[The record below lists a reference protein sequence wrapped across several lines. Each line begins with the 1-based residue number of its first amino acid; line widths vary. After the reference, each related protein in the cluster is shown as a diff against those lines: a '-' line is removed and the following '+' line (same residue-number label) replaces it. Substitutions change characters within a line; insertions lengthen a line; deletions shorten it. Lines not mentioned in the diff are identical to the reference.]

1 MYALHERTYAVRYR
15 LRTFARALRSRFPV
29 VRLSG
34 RTERNGHHCSI
45 IVAGRQP
52 AATYLTEFIFASP
65 SESTVLGNVPL
76 WALPRLL
83 TSLTPSVDLVIA
95 RVDTL
100 SAQLLFDSN
109 HLHAPEWVELW
120 LTVPADLS
128 SLTTGYHNKGLKKDL
143 RRVARN
149 GITCEL
155 SQSEADLE
163 VYYHDFYVP
172 YARLRFGTYSQL
184 TSLAVLRRRLKYGGL
199 RWAVRDGQRLA
210 GSTFVHGNIV
220 YRSQTIGAAEGDA
233 SVLQSGAFVALYWA
247 AIEHAHALGCKEVDF
262 GGSQAILTDG
272 TLRFKRKFGARL
284 VDRGYS
290 VRRLLRW
297 SKLNPTVLTL
307 LRTAPLIFREGRH
320 LSALSMLELNRPAE
334 PDEVAQAYR
343 FLHMPGLDGIHLL
356 SAAGFAHDVTAPP
369 RTCLVDLYA
378 LRNGNLPELL
388 SAGKVDGRRPQSG
401 AASVESRAGLFT

>member
-1 MYALHERTYAVRYR
+1 MYALQERTYAVRYR

-34 RTERNGHHCSI
+34 RTQRDGHHGSI

-52 AATYLTEFIFASP
+52 AATYLAEFIFASP
-65 SESTVLGNVPL
+65 PECTVLGNVPL
-76 WALPRLL
+76 WALPRMLA
-83 TSLTPSVDLVIA
+83 SLTPSVDLVIG

-100 SAQLLFDSN
+100 SARLFFDSN
-109 HLHAPEWVELW
+109 YLHAPEWVELW

-143 RRVARN
+143 RRVTRN

-155 SQSEADLE
+155 SQSQADLE

-172 YARLRFGTYSQL
+172 YARLRFGAYSQL

-199 RWAVRDGQRLA
+199 RWALRDGQRLA
-210 GSTFVHGNIV
+210 GSTFVHGDIV
-220 YRSQTIGAAEGDA
+220 YRSQTLGAAEGDA

-272 TLRFKRKFGARL
+272 TLRFKRKFGVRL

-290 VRRLLRW
+290 ARRVLRW

-307 LRTAPLIFREGRH
+307 LRTAPLIFQEGRH
-320 LSALSMLELNRPAE
+320 LSALSMLDLDQPAE
-334 PDEVAQAYR
+334 PDEVRQAYR
-343 FLHMPGLDGIHLL
+343 FLRMPGLYGIHLL
-356 SAAGFAHDVTAPP
+356 SAAGFTRDVTAPP

-378 LRNGNLPELL
+378 LRNGDLSELL
-388 SAGKVDGRRPQSG
+388 SAGMLESRRPESS
-401 AASVESRAGLFT
+401 AASVEPGAGLFS